1 MILHLLIKAI
11 IMMFLLVHASPAL
24 AAVTARVAVLPFEI
38 YSDEST
44 ASLKDLI
51 AQDISTHLA
60 AGNQLEVVDQ
70 ARIRNILADKAS
82 LTFNE
87 VTLRT
92 ISEKLGAPFLV
103 LGSMTR
109 IGETISLDTYIFNA
123 GSTPAFTK
131 EFSEGKNL
139 DSITKEM
146 AGKVNAHILLVLPPP
161 PEQKAVEPQ
170 EEIPPTPEITPPEK
184 PMEEEAVA
192 ADTGEVK
199 EQQLEEAGKPQT
211 TFAPSPPPSEPQGT
225 TAELQPDEGAAKR
238 SRSKPEKA
246 DKEGFRSSPFS
257 SAKPVKITS
266 ESLEADNKRNLVT
279 FKGNVVAKQGDMVI
293 LADTM
298 TVDYEREGGIKRVEA
313 SGNVKMSQENRIAT
327 GTRIVFYNPEQKIV
341 MTGNPKIWQGDN
353 LISCEKITVL
363 LEEDR
368 IFFEG
373 KVDST
378 IFPKSIE
385 EDKKKDTKN
394 IEAIPSHSDEPLS
407 ANGAPGKAEPAP
419 LQ

>member
-1 MILHLLIKAI
+1 MIPHLLIKAI
-11 IMMFLLVHASPAL
+11 ILMFLLVHASPAP

-60 AGNQLEVVDQ
+60 AGSQLEVVDQ

-92 ISEKLGAPFLV
+92 ISDKLGAPFLV

-109 IGETISLDTYIFNA
+109 IGETISLDAYIFNA
-123 GSTPAFTK
+123 GSTPAFAK

-139 DSITKEM
+139 DALTREM
-146 AGKVNAHILLVLPPP
+146 AGKVIAQILLVLPPP
-161 PEQKAVEPQ
+161 PEQKAVEPP
-170 EEIPPTPEITPPEK
+170 EEIPPVTFEITPPEK
-184 PMEEEAVA
+184 PLEEGAVA
-192 ADTGEVK
+192 ADTGDVK
-199 EQQLEEAGKPQT
+199 EEQPEEAGKPQT
-211 TFAPSPPPSEPQGT
+211 AFAPSPPPPEPRNT
-225 TAELQPDEGAAKR
+225 TAAQQPDEGAAKR
-238 SRSKPEKA
+238 SSKPEKA
-246 DKEGFRSSPFS
+246 HKEGFRSSPFS

-385 EDKKKDTKN
+385 EGKKKDTKN

-407 ANGAPGKAEPAP
+407 ANGAPRKAEPAP

>member
-1 MILHLLIKAI
+1 MIVHLLMKAI
-11 IMMFLLVHASPAL
+11 ILLSLLLHASPAP
-24 AAVTARVAVLPFEI
+24 AAVKARVAVLPFEI

-44 ASLKDLI
+44 SSLKGLI
-51 AQDISTHLA
+51 AEELSTHLA
-60 AGNQLEVVDQ
+60 ATNQLEVVDQ
-70 ARIRNILADKAS
+70 ARIRSILGDKAS

-87 VTLRT
+87 ATLRT
-92 ISEKLGAPFLV
+92 ISEKLEAPFLV

-109 IGETISLDTYIFNA
+109 IGGNLSLDTYVFN
-123 GSTPAFTK
+123 GSGTPAFLK

-139 DSITKEM
+139 DAITREM
-146 AGKVNAHILLVLPPP
+146 AGKVNARILLLAPPP
-161 PEQKAVEPQ
+161 PEQKVEEPQ
-170 EEIPPTPEITPPEK
+170 EAALPVMPENIPPQHSA
-184 PMEEEAVA
+184 EEELAP
-192 ADTGEVK
+192 DTAEVK
-199 EQQLEEAGKPQT
+199 EPQIDEAENRQAA
-211 TFAPSPPPSEPQGT
+211 FVPPPQPRAAGGT
-225 TAELQPDEGAAKR
+225 LPADQAPAKP
-238 SRSKPEKA
+238 SRGKREKA
-246 DKEGFRSSPFS
+246 DAEASLSSPFS
-257 SAKPVKITS
+257 STKPVKITS

-298 TVDYEREGGIKRVEA
+298 TVDYEKEGGIKRVEA

-378 IFPKSIE
+378 IFPRSME
-385 EDKKKDTKN
+385 EEKKKDTRL
-394 IEAIPSHSDEPLS
+394 IEAIPSDAPKSPS
-407 ANGAPGKAEPAP
+407 NSGAGGKADPAP
-419 LQ
+419 PQ